1 MRAPYSRTIFE
12 LLCEQA
18 EIAPTGIA
26 AIHGFRRVTYSELA
40 DAAGR
45 LAAGLRH
52 KGVRRGDRVGLLSTN
67 SIEWLEIFF
76 AATALGATLVPFST
90 WSTARELEFLIND
103 SRIQRLFLIARFG
116 DQNFAENVLDM
127 MSAGAILP
135 IKDCCLID
143 GSTDPSMTTLNDW
156 RGANP
161 LPQLPPGERASANDT
176 LLLLYTSGSSNRP
189 KSVPLDHFAAI
200 ENGFNIGE
208 RQGLRAGDRV
218 LISIPLFWSYGAVN
232 ALPAILS
239 HGATLVLQDRFEA
252 AGALDLIEQE
262 RCTAIYTLPA
272 MTNALVG
279 HETFQPERTS
289 SLRTGVT
296 IGAPQD
302 ITKAANELGARD
314 ICNIYGATENYGNCC
329 VTPHYWPLQQ
339 RATCQGPPLPG
350 VSIRIR
356 NLESGHLVGPG
367 EVGEIEVHGYL
378 TRGYDG
384 NSAHANAQSFTDD
397 GYFRTSDLGSL
408 DAEGHLH
415 FAGRRSEMIKRSGIN
430 VSPAE
435 VEEALQQHADV
446 ALAGVT
452 GIEDESRG
460 EIIVA
465 YLVARPGHTIVAAG
479 VKKFCRERLSR
490 YKVPDRLV
498 VVESLPLTATGK
510 LMRRELK
517 ALATKGE

>member
-1 MRAPYSRTIFE
+1 MRAPYSRTIFD

-18 EIAPTGIA
+18 ERAPNGIA
-26 AIHGFRRVTYSELA
+26 AVHGSRRVTYSELA
-40 DAAGR
+40 NDAGR
-45 LAAGLRH
+45 LAAGLRD
-52 KGVRRGDRVGLLSTN
+52 RGIQRADRVGLLSTN

-76 AATALGATLVPFST
+76 ATTALGATLVPFST
-90 WSTARELEFLIND
+90 WSTVRELEFLIED
-103 SRIQRLFLIARFG
+103 SRIRTLFLISRFG
-116 DQNFAENVLDM
+116 EQHFAKNLHDM
-127 MSAGAILP
+127 ISAGAIP
-135 IKDCCLID
+135 AIKDCCLID
-143 GSTDPSMTTLNDW
+143 DASMPLMSRLDEW
-156 RGANP
+156 RGDQP
-161 LPQLPPGERASANDT
+161 LLPLPPGELASANDT

-208 RQGLRAGDRV
+208 RQGLKAGDRV
-218 LISIPLFWSYGAVN
+218 LISIPMFWSYGAVN
-232 ALPAILS
+232 ALPAVLS
-239 HGATLVLQDRFEA
+239 HGATLVLQDRFEP
-252 AGALDLIEQE
+252 AGALDLIEHQK
-262 RCTAIYTLPA
+262 CTAIYTLPA
-272 MTNALVG
+272 MTNALTG
-279 HETFQPERTS
+279 HETFRPERTS
-289 SLRTGVT
+289 SLRAGVT

-302 ITKAANELGARD
+302 ITKAANELGAQE

-329 VTPHYWPLQQ
+329 VTPHHWPLHQ
-339 RATCQGPPLPG
+339 RASCQGPPLPG

-356 NLESGHLVGPG
+356 DPVSGDLLGPG
-367 EVGEIEVHGYL
+367 EVGEVEVRGYL

-384 NSAHANAQSFTDD
+384 NSTDANARSFTDD

-408 DAEGHLH
+408 DADGHMH

-435 VEEALQQHADV
+435 VEEVLQQHADV

-465 YLVARPGHTIVAAG
+465 YLVARPGHTITPED
-479 VKKFCRERLSR
+479 VKEFCRVHLSR
-490 YKVPDRLV
+490 YKVPDRLFV
-498 VVESLPLTATGK
+498 AQDLPLTATGK

-517 ALATKGE
+517 ALAAKGD